1 MTAQLETSTLV
12 PAAGARLRRRV
23 HVHKT
28 RAPFSL
34 RCGALLIDYIVL
46 IATMAVSTLIARLL
60 GGRARSAG
68 SSTETFGLVIVFLLA
83 ILNFGVF
90 AGWRGQTIGKWAAGL
105 RIERKNGHD
114 LSMARAFLRHFVGYP
129 LSILTLGIGF
139 LIAAVNGRG
148 RTLHDVIADTVVVRH
163 EIVVLDGQG

>member
-1 MTAQLETSTLV
+1 MAQIEDSALL
-12 PAAGARLRRRV
+12 PAKSARLGNRV

-46 IATMAVSTLIARLL
+46 VAVVAISTLIARTL
-60 GGRARSAG
+60 GGGARTAG
-68 SSTETFGLVIVFLLA
+68 SSTETIGLLIVVLLA

-90 AGWRGQTIGKWAAGL
+90 AGLRGQTMGKRATGL
-105 RIERKNGHD
+105 RIERTSGQR
-114 LSMARAFLRHFVGYP
+114 LGIGRACLRHFVGYP
-129 LSILTLGIGF
+129 LSLLTLGIGF

-148 RTLHDVIADTVVVRH
+148 RTLQDFIAGTIVVRD
-163 EIVVLDGQG
+163 EIVVLDGNR